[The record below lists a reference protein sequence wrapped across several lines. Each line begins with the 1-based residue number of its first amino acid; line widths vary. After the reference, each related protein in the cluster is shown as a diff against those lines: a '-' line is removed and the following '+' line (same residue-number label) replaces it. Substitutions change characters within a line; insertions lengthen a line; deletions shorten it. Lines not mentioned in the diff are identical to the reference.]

1 MSRLPIDQALLDMA
15 ELAATHDQTK
25 AWNHVRS
32 YIDYLEGQI
41 FELEQVRKDSES
53 TG

>member
-1 MSRLPIDQALLDMA
+1 MSKLPIDQALLDMA
-15 ELAATHDQTK
+15 ELADDYDQSK
-25 AWNHVRS
+25 AWNHVRA

-41 FELEQVRKDSES
+41 FEMEQVRKDSEF

>member
-1 MSRLPIDQALLDMA
+1 MSKLPIDQALLDMA
-15 ELAATHDQTK
+15 NLALEHGQSK
-25 AWNHVRS
+25 SWNHVRA

-41 FELEQVRKDSES
+41 FEMEQVRKDSEF